1 MMAEIQVHV
10 ETEAQAYACTVT
22 VAEGGRTTTH
32 RVTVD
37 KTDYQRLTGG
47 KVPPAR
53 LVEASFAFLLKREPK
68 ESILRSFNLMTI
80 QRYFPEYESQI
91 GDRL

>member
-1 MMAEIQVHV
+1 MAEIKVHV
-10 ETEAQAYACTVT
+10 ETETQAYACTVT
-22 VAEGGRTTTH
+22 VAEGGSETTH
-32 RVTVD
+32 RVTVN
-37 KTDYQRLTGG
+37 KTDYRRLTGG

-53 LVEASFAFLLKREPK
+53 LVEASFAFLLEREPK